1 MGSVIGGLL
10 PLAVGVA
17 ISPIPIIAV
26 ILMLLSARAGGA
38 SAGFG
43 LGWIA
48 GILVATGIFVLLA
61 GVIDTS
67 DSDDTSATVSWVKI
81 ALGALLILLAARQW
95 RSRDADAEPPRWMRA
110 VDELEFVKSA
120 GLGFALAAINP
131 KNLLL
136 CASAGIV
143 IGSAA
148 VSGGEQVLALIVYT
162 ALAGTTVL
170 IPVIGYAIAA
180 DRMRA
185 PLDNLKVW
193 LQANNAAV
201 MSVLLLVIGA
211 VVLGRGI
218 GGF

>member
-1 MGSVIGGLL
+1 MSSVIGGVL

-17 ISPIPIIAV
+17 ISPVPIIAV
-26 ILMLLSARAGGA
+26 ILMLLSMRAGGA

-43 LGWIA
+43 LGWIV
-48 GILVATGIFVLLA
+48 GILFATGIFVLLA
-61 GVIDTS
+61 GVIDAS
-67 DSDDTSATVSWVKI
+67 DSNGTSATVSWVKI
-81 ALGALLILLAARQW
+81 GLGALLLLLAARQW
-95 RSRDADAEPPRWMRA
+95 RSRDTGGQPPKWMRA
-110 VDELEFVKSA
+110 VDELDFLKSA
-120 GLGFALAAINP
+120 GLGFGLAAVNP

-148 VSGGEQVLALIVYT
+148 VSGGEQVIALVVYT

-170 IPVIGYAIAA
+170 IPVIGYAVAG
-180 DRMRA
+180 DRMRG

-211 VVLGRGI
+211 VVLGRGV